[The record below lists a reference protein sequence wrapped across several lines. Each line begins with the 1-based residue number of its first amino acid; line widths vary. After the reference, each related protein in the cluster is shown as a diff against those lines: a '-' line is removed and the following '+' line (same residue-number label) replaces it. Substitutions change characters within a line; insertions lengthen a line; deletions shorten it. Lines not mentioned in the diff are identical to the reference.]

1 MGECLAWSTRSLARK
16 ITQVYE
22 ARFAEHGLTSP
33 QFFLMNLIAGA
44 KDDTLGAIAADA
56 GLDPSTLTRNL
67 QGLEKLGLVE
77 VASVEADQRRRAV
90 WLTEAGARKLQAA
103 IPAWEAAQEERARRS
118 WRRFPHGAEEG
129 ELFVLTSFPSSCRCR
144 TASRPT
150 RLELWNVK
158 GRITPPP
165 PVADR

>member
-1 MGECLAWSTRSLARK
+1 MTSKRKGATNKKPDLTQRSREIADQCLAWSTRSLARK

-22 ARFAEHGLTSP
+22 EKFAAHGLTSP

-56 GLDPSTLTRNL
+56 GLDPSTLTRGL

-77 VASVEADQRRRAV
+77 VANVEADQRRRAV

-103 IPAWEAAQEERARRS
+103 IPAWEAAQEDVAEKL
-118 WRRFPHGAEEG
+118 GAG
-129 ELFVLTSFPSSCRCR
+129 FRTGLKKANSSF
-144 TASRPT
+144 
-150 RLELWNVK
+150 
-158 GRITPPP
+158 
-165 PVADR
+165 

>member
-1 MGECLAWSTRSLARK
+1 MPAPRKPSPQIQRKIPTAKSAKATLAQRSREIADECLAWSTRSLARK

-22 ARFAEHGLTSP
+22 ARFAKHGLTSP

-44 KDDTLGAIAADA
+44 KDDTLGAIAAGA

-77 VASVEADQRRRAV
+77 VANVEADQRRRAV

-103 IPAWEAAQEERARRS
+103 IPAWEAAQEEVAEKLGAGFRAGLRKAG
-118 WRRFPHGAEEG
+118 GA
-129 ELFVLTSFPSSCRCR
+129 F
-144 TASRPT
+144 
-150 RLELWNVK
+150 
-158 GRITPPP
+158 
-165 PVADR
+165 

>member
-1 MGECLAWSTRSLARK
+1 MTAKRKAPARKKPDLTQRSRQIVGECLAWSTRSLARK

-22 ARFAEHGLTSP
+22 ARFAAHGLTSP
-33 QFFLMNLIAGA
+33 QFFLMNLIAAA

-103 IPAWEAAQEERARRS
+103 IPAWEAAQDEVSEKL
-118 WRRFPHGAEEG
+118 GAG
-129 ELFVLTSFPSSCRCR
+129 FR
-144 TASRPT
+144 TGLKKA
-150 RLELWNVK
+150 
-158 GRITPPP
+158 GG
-165 PVADR
+165 AF